1 VDLIISQMNDNNVNS
16 MLRLDTDS
24 IASVKHLQIFIH
36 FTQNGLWQVLAIPDC
51 PNAEDSAESAGERG
65 FEYFT
70 LWTFKKNG
78 LRIMTNFYTFCS
90 GCQ

>member
-65 FEYFT
+65 F
-70 LWTFKKNG
+70 LNISHCGLSKNG
-78 LRIMTNFYTFCS
+78 LRIMTSFYTFCS
-90 GCQ
+90 SCQ